1 MSLNVCLSIAQ
12 PYKESNDWQFN
23 IHIKTT
29 ETGMER
35 YAALK
40 QNSMSEQALKG
51 CCYSIYNFDDV
62 TIHMNGVDVFGYLG
76 TWGKQVR

>member
-1 MSLNVCLSIAQ
+1 
-12 PYKESNDWQFN
+12 
-23 IHIKTT
+23 
-29 ETGMER
+29 MER

-40 QNSMSEQALKG
+40 QNSMSEQGLKG

-62 TIHMNGVDVFGYLG
+62 TIHMNGVDVFGYWG